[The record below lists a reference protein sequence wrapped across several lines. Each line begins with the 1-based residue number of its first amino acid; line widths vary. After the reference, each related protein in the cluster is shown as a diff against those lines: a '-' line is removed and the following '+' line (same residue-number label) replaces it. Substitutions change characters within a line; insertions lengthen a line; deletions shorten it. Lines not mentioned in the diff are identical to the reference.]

1 MHLFLIIQYSFDIIL
16 QERSSHEGEY
26 SVVSFKF
33 SDNVM
38 LICIYDI
45 CIFCAELLSLIKLK
59 LFKFVFVN

>member
-1 MHLFLIIQYSFDIIL
+1 MHFIVTMLTLYSFDTIL

-38 LICIYDI
+38 CYAYMINVYLYRVVI
-45 CIFCAELLSLIKLK
+45 AE
-59 LFKFVFVN
+59 